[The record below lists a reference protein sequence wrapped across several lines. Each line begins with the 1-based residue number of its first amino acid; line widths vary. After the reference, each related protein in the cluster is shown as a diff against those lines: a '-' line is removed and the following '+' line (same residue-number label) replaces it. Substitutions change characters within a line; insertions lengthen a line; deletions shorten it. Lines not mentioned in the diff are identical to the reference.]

1 MQKRNARSYRGE
13 YSRSLFFVWRQ
24 LELAFFSALASVG
37 ALFYFYGGE
46 KGWQIQ
52 WGRGKLLRNGVIHR
66 QSSVSGVGKGIS
78 KMPAKTEEE
87 ARGIFPKM
95 QNVQNYLK
103 NKQKERK
110 KMKKLISLFL
120 ALTMLQ
126 ALCACGK
133 KFDADTALE
142 VQVNED
148 VSIYMLVRYENV
160 KGVYAQITRTSVD
173 GDTYYVQ
180 GKVTVNDSYN
190 DHYEAKFDGVY
201 ILEDEE
207 FVKQSLDIETPRR
220 K

>member
-1 MQKRNARSYRGE
+1 
-13 YSRSLFFVWRQ
+13 
-24 LELAFFSALASVG
+24 
-37 ALFYFYGGE
+37 
-46 KGWQIQ
+46 
-52 WGRGKLLRNGVIHR
+52 
-66 QSSVSGVGKGIS
+66 
-78 KMPAKTEEE
+78 
-87 ARGIFPKM
+87 
-95 QNVQNYLK
+95 
-103 NKQKERK
+103 
-110 KMKKLISLFL
+110 
-120 ALTMLQ
+120 MLQ